1 VNIKQAK
8 TLQILF
14 ERPIHS
20 DIVWSDIENLLLA
33 LGATISEG
41 RGSRIRVEL
50 NGRRAVVHRPHPE
63 RTSDKG
69 LVKAV
74 CEFLKNAGVKHE

>member
-1 VNIKQAK
+1 MNTKQAK
-8 TLQILF
+8 TLQNLF

-41 RGSRIRVEL
+41 SGSRIRVEL
-50 NGRRAVVHRPHPE
+50 NGRRAVFHRPHPE
-63 RTSDKG
+63 RISDKG
-69 LVKAV
+69 LVKTV
-74 CEFLKNAGVKHE
+74 CEFLKNAGVKND